1 MIKSLIDMDRL
12 SYARL
17 VLIIALA
24 ATAYTLLLRW
34 QGDYGATKSIVEISK
49 SGEQGH
55 TSPQKTENSDRG
67 TRNTTDEL
75 PQLVQKMSDQELPI
89 LSSRD
94 GNDQSEMPTSQRSE
108 PKQISVVTDVL
119 NLQIDLMGGHIVQA
133 RLPKYPQSLE
143 STTGFELL
151 SSESRYFALQTGVLG
166 HPDKITSYQQ
176 MQRDFF
182 APQSKYVLKGD
193 EPLKISLVSESPIL
207 RYEKIYT
214 FYPNEYEFE
223 MDLLITNK
231 SDVVRGGYF
240 YGQILRDGSDDPSA
254 STGGFGLPTFNGA
267 AYWAPEKKYNK
278 LDFDDLTE
286 KFSARHEGG
295 WVAWVQH
302 YFLSAWIP
310 EQSARHEVAGWQTS
324 EGNYAISFIEQ
335 EPIRIEPN
343 QTESVSIRGYLG
355 PKIENQLET
364 VADGLNLAVD
374 YGFLFMIS
382 KLLFQILSFIQS
394 FAGNWGVAIIL
405 LTLLVKALFLWPS
418 AISYKSMARMRKLQ
432 PQLTRLKDE
441 YGQDRQRMSQE
452 MIKLYQKEKVNPF
465 GGCLPVLMQ
474 MPVFIALYW
483 ALLESVELRQAPFF
497 GWIQDLSVMDP
508 YFILPLLM
516 GVSMYIQT
524 SLNPTPPDPTQAKVM
539 KFMPI
544 MFTVFFLFF
553 PAGLVLYWLTNNI
566 LSIIQQWYITRRIEA
581 AG

>member
-1 MIKSLIDMDRL
+1 MRSLVEMDRL
-12 SYARL
+12 DYLRFG
-17 VLIIALA
+17 LIIAIAITGYL
-24 ATAYTLLLRW
+24 LLLRW
-34 QGDYGATKSIVEISK
+34 QADYGKPINDVPVKANITENGGEAPVLPSGTAQGISK
-49 SGEQGH
+49 NTLPPIDAPSLAIDSGLPVAPKMDAASG
-55 TSPQKTENSDRG
+55 PQNLAIS
-67 TRNTTDEL
+67 NTT
-75 PQLVQKMSDQELPI
+75 
-89 LSSRD
+89 
-94 GNDQSEMPTSQRSE
+94 QRKLITVS
-108 PKQISVVTDVL
+108 TDVL
-119 NLQIDLMGGHIVQA
+119 NLQIDLLGGDVYQA
-133 RLPKYPQSLE
+133 SLPKYPESHE
-143 STTGFELL
+143 STKGFELL
-151 SSESRYFALQTGVLG
+151 SSDSRYYVAQTGVLNASTG
-166 HPDKITSYQQ
+166 QDLDEQSRPLFQSAQNRYVLQGEQALEVVLYFENDAVSAEKIFVFQPGQYEFSVQTRVTNKTSDTWYGSFFGQI
-176 MQRDFF
+176 QRD
-182 APQSKYVLKGD
+182 
-193 EPLKISLVSESPIL
+193 ESP
-207 RYEKIYT
+207 
-214 FYPNEYEFE
+214 
-223 MDLLITNK
+223 
-231 SDVVRGGYF
+231 
-240 YGQILRDGSDDPSA
+240 DPSA

-267 AYWAPEKKYNK
+267 AYWGPEKRYNK
-278 LDFDDLTE
+278 LDFDDLKDSFKTTH
-286 KFSARHEGG
+286 SGG

-310 EQSARHEVAGWQTS
+310 EQDKEHIVTGRKTNKG
-324 EGNYAISFIEQ
+324 YAISFTESKPVGIA
-335 EPIRIEPN
+335 PN
-343 QTESVSIRGYLG
+343 QTATFQVRGYFG
-355 PKIENQLET
+355 PKVEKQLGE

-382 KLLFQILSFIQS
+382 KLLFQILSFIQG
-394 FAGNWGVAIIL
+394 FVGNWGISIIL
-405 LTLLVKALFLWPS
+405 LTLFVKALFLWPS

-483 ALLESVELRQAPFF
+483 ALLESVELRQAPFY

-539 KFMPI
+539 KFMPV

-581 AG
+581 S